1 MPILTLRQ
9 QQALIEALVKRVSP
23 DIAKAF
29 VTAINTATNQIN
41 VAALTAAIRAGNIG
55 VIIQLIQMPRALLF
69 PLEEAIRSAFMAGA
83 LSVADQLPLRNPFNG
98 SKLVVAFDGH
108 HPLAETWARNNG
120 ANLIEGILE
129 SQIASVRAVI
139 ADGIAINRST
149 SEMALDLVGRIN
161 RATGKREGGILGL
174 NASQT
179 DTLIGARADLSS
191 GEAWRLRHY
200 LNLKSRDP
208 SFDKIVKEAIRT
220 GEKLPRDVIEKIL
233 TKHKNKM
240 LQQRG
245 EMIARDQAYTAID
258 TGQHQGWKQLA
269 DSGQV
274 SPKDVTKRWQHN
286 LNRPARPD
294 HQAMSGTVVALDE
307 AFQMPD
313 GSRMQHT
320 HDPAGGGK
328 NNLWC
333 HCTTFYRLRK
343 GRGLGT

>member
-23 DIAKAF
+23 EIARAF
-29 VTAINTATNQIN
+29 VAAINTASNQIN
-41 VAALTAAIRAGNIG
+41 VAALTAAIRSGNIG
-55 VIIQLIQMPRALLF
+55 QIIALIRTPQALLF
-69 PLEEAIRSAFMAGA
+69 PMDEAIRAAFMAGA
-83 LSVADQLPLRNPFNG
+83 LAVADQLPLRNPFTG

-108 HPLAETWARNNG
+108 HPLAETWARNNAG
-120 ANLIEGILE
+120 SLIEGILE
-129 SQIASVRAVI
+129 SQIQSVRAII

-161 RATGKREGGILGL
+161 RATGQREGGILGL

-191 GEAWRLRHY
+191 GEAWRLKHY

-208 SFDKIVKEAIRT
+208 SFDRIVEEAIRT
-220 GEKLPRDVIEKIL
+220 GQPLPRDVIEQIL
-233 TKHKNKM
+233 TKQKSRM
-240 LQQRG
+240 LKQRG

-258 TGQHQGWKQLA
+258 TGQHQGWQQLTQ
-269 DSGQV
+269 SGQV
-274 SPKDVTKRWQHN
+274 SPRDVTKRWQHN

-294 HQAMSGTVVALDE
+294 HLEISGTVKALDE
-307 AFQMPD
+307 AFEMPD
-313 GSRMQHT
+313 GTRMQHT
-320 HDPAGGGK
+320 HDPAGGAK

>member
-1 MPILTLRQ
+1 VPVLTLRQ
-9 QQALIEALVKRVSP
+9 QQALIDALAKRVAP

-29 VTAINTATNQIN
+29 VAAINTASNQIN
-41 VAALTAAIRAGNIG
+41 VAALTAAIRAGNLGAIMAILRSPQALFFPMNEA
-55 VIIQLIQMPRALLF
+55 VRA
-69 PLEEAIRSAFMAGA
+69 AFMAGA
-83 LSVADQLPLRNPFNG
+83 LSVADQVPFKNPFNG
-98 SKLVVAFDGH
+98 SRLLVAFDGH
-108 HPLAETWARNNG
+108 HSLAEKWARDNG
-120 ANLIEGILE
+120 ATLIEGILE
-129 SQIASVRAVI
+129 SQILSVRAII
-139 ADGIAINRST
+139 ADGIAINRTT

-191 GEAWRLRHY
+191 GEAWRLKHY

-208 SFDKIVKEAIRT
+208 AFDKIVEQAIRT
-220 GEKLPRDVIEKIL
+220 GQPLPRDVIEQIL
-233 TKHKNKM
+233 TKQKNRM
-240 LQQRG
+240 LKQRG

-274 SPKDVTKRWQHN
+274 SPRDVTKRWQHN

-294 HQAMSGTVVALDE
+294 HLEISGKVVSLDE
-307 AFQMPD
+307 AFEMPD
-313 GSRMQHT
+313 GTRMQHT
-320 HDPAGGGK
+320 HDSAGGAK
-328 NNLWC
+328 NCLNC